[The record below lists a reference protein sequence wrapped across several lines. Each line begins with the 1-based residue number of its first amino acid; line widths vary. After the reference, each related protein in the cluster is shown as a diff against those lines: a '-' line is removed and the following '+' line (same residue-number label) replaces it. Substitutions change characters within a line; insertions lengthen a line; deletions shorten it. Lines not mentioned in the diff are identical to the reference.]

1 MEAKEF
7 SGKTTEEALQR
18 AQEHFGLSLGQLEVE
33 VVSAGSDGIFGLL
46 GKKAVVRVR
55 PQGKSAAE
63 EVAEMVALVTEGQ
76 KPAPARAARPA
87 PTPPPAPRPAPA
99 PAPAKPATP
108 AAPAAPAMAA
118 AAPVPPPPL
127 PAPAPAPEE
136 DEEPEDE
143 EFAEASGEGRPRLE
157 EDPEVLA
164 FAQQVLGRLV
174 QSLDDQAAVSAASGE
189 QGLELEVTGGES
201 GMLIGR
207 RGQTLDALQYLATR
221 IVSHRWGRAV
231 RVYVDAGGY
240 RRRRRQYLEETAR
253 RMADKARQNHKPV
266 SIGPLNAQERRVV
279 HLVLRSERGISTAS
293 RGRGELKKVVI
304 SPR

>member
-7 SGKTTEEALQR
+7 SGKTTEEALQK
-18 AQEHFGLSLGQLEVE
+18 AQEHFGLSLGQLQVE

-46 GKKAVVRVR
+46 GKKAVLRVR

-63 EVAEMVALVTEGQ
+63 EMAEVVALVTEGQ
-76 KPAPARAARPA
+76 TPARRPA
-87 PTPPPAPRPAPA
+87 PPQAPPPPAKAPA
-99 PAPAKPATP
+99 PPVSSTPQPLEPA
-108 AAPAAPAMAA
+108 
-118 AAPVPPPPL
+118 
-127 PAPAPAPEE
+127 E
-136 DEEPEDE
+136 DEDLEDE
-143 EFAEASGEGRPRLE
+143 EFAPEPAGEAAAAGRPGLE
-157 EDPEVLA
+157 QEPEVLA
-164 FAQQVLGRLV
+164 FAQEVLTRLV
-174 QSLDDQAAVSAASGE
+174 QALDGQAQVQAANGE

-240 RRRRRQYLEETAR
+240 RRRRRQYLEETAQ
-253 RMADKARQNHKPV
+253 RMADKARHSRRPV

-279 HLVLRSERGISTAS
+279 HLVLRSEKGISTAS
-293 RGRGELKKVVI
+293 RGRGEMKKVVI

>member
-46 GKKAVVRVR
+46 GKKAAVVRVR

-76 KPAPARAARPA
+76 KPAPSRAARPA
-87 PTPPPAPRPAPA
+87 PTPPPAQRPAPA
-99 PAPAKPATP
+99 PAPAKPA
-108 AAPAAPAMAA
+108 APAESATS
-118 AAPVPPPPL
+118 
-127 PAPAPAPEE
+127 APAPAPEE

-164 FAQQVLGRLV
+164 FAQQVLSRLV